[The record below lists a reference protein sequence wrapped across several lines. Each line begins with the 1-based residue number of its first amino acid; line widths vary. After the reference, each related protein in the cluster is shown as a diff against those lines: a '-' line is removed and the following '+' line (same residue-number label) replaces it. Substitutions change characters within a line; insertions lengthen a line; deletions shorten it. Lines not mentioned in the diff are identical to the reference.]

1 MADLQKQLDDLKV
14 SHKEELEKVKKELV
28 KAQEGGATNVKDKL
42 AIEQLQMIVSKYAME
57 IPQMEGE
64 VSNLQ
69 KELSRAKA
77 RIQELETQ
85 LSAAAT

>member
-28 KAQEGGATNVKDKL
+28 KAQEGGATNAKDKL
-42 AIEQLQMIVSKYAME
+42 AIEQLQMIVSKYAIE